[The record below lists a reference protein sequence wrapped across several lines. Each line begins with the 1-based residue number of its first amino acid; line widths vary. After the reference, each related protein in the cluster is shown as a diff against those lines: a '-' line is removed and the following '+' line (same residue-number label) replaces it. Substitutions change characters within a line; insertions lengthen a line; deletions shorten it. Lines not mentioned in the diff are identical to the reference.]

1 MVLGCVFAVFFFHV
15 MLSAVTFGASVY
27 AAVNIPERPAA
38 TSAQN
43 GEKTR
48 ELVLSQSCFDLW
60 CIYLVL
66 KDKMKLPCLGNVQE
80 DLRVPFCR
88 CEPQEPEAKAACFFG
103 LPSSGAL
110 GTSLARSSC
119 PIMEMIHSG
128 ELTGSVSEALSF
140 LRSHGR
146 IKVL

>member
-1 MVLGCVFAVFFFHV
+1 
-15 MLSAVTFGASVY
+15 MLSAVTFGASLY

-48 ELVLSQSCFDLW
+48 SLSQSCLDLW
-60 CIYLVL
+60 SIYLVL

-110 GTSLARSSC
+110 GTSLARSSLPYC
-119 PIMEMIHSG
+119 G
-128 ELTGSVSEALSF
+128 DSF
-140 LRSHGR
+140 RR
-146 IKVL
+146 ANWKCQ